1 MHCVLPVCVA
11 DPFPADCFLSLAH
24 VVCFVLFWFQNEV
37 RSRSPQAASIQ
48 ARNADMR
55 NWTPDVIEQQRM
67 ARLEVT
73 TKSTNMSVWVGEC
86 VCVCDCECE
95 GSLVCVV
102 EVHVRD

>member
-1 MHCVLPVCVA
+1 
-11 DPFPADCFLSLAH
+11 
-24 VVCFVLFWFQNEV
+24 
-37 RSRSPQAASIQ
+37 
-48 ARNADMR
+48 MR